1 MDTTTLPFAEN
12 SSGCPS
18 SGPDLPHTAAENLFK
33 EPSPLKSKDEVLAE
47 ARVWLDQHSHEVGP
61 AAQGR
66 WSEIEREVAAH
77 GIWTM
82 TFDELSW
89 SARVAWRNNT
99 RCIGRLFWK
108 GLVVRDCRSLSSSEE
123 IAKAC
128 FDHLDLAYNRGKI
141 RPMVTVFSP
150 LAPGKRGLE
159 ILNHQLARYAG
170 YRNHDGTIRG
180 DPESLELTELAQSLG
195 WQGAGGA
202 YDLLPLMI
210 RDPDGGTELF
220 PLPSECVRE
229 VEMVHPEFSWF
240 SELGLRWY
248 AVPAVSNMRMQ
259 AGGLN
264 FNMAPFSG
272 WYMSTEI
279 GSRNFGDKKR
289 YNVLPV
295 IAQRLG
301 LDRSSPRTLWQE
313 SALLELNRAVLH
325 SFSSAG
331 VTLVDHHTASEEFVR
346 FHERELAS
354 GRVVRANRDWIIPPM
369 SPARCPTWD
378 MELENQ
384 HVTPNFFY
392 RSSEQVQF
400 PAV

>member
-1 MDTTTLPFAEN
+1 MELTDLARADKSLE
-12 SSGCPS
+12 CPS
-18 SGPDLPHTAAENLFK
+18 SGVEGPNPDPQSLFN
-33 EPSPLKSKDEVLAE
+33 EPLPLKTKIEVLAE
-47 ARVWLDQHSHEVGP
+47 ARVWLDQYSQEVDP
-61 AAQGR
+61 WAEGR
-66 WSEIEREVAAH
+66 WSEIEREIGAH
-77 GIWTM
+77 GTWTM

-108 GLVVRDCRSLSSSEE
+108 GLVVRDCRSLSSSKE

-128 FDHLDLAYNRGKI
+128 FDHLNLAYNRGKI

-150 LAPGKRGLE
+150 LGPGKRGVE

-170 YRNHDGTIRG
+170 YRNQDGTIRG
-180 DPESLELTELAQSLG
+180 EPESVELTELAQSLG
-195 WQGAGGA
+195 WEGSGGA

-210 RDPDGGTELF
+210 RNPDGGTELF
-220 PLPSECVRE
+220 PLPSGCVRE
-229 VEMVHPEFSWF
+229 VEITHPECCWF

-289 YNVLPV
+289 YNALPV
-295 IAQRLG
+295 IAERLS
-301 LDRSSPRTLWQE
+301 LDTSSPRTLWQE

-346 FHERELAS
+346 FHEKELAA
-354 GRVVRANRDWIIPPM
+354 GRTVRGNRDWIIPPM
-369 SPARCPTWD
+369 APARCPTWD

-392 RSSEQVQF
+392 RSS
-400 PAV
+400 